1 MEVILL
7 ERIEKIGKL
16 GDVVK
21 VKNGFARNYL
31 LPQKKALRANK
42 ENIAIYEKQKKIY
55 EEKNTALLKEV
66 QSIAKNMTNLSISIR
81 KQASESG
88 QLYGSVAA
96 REIADTIKLKGHDIQ
111 TKQIQLNSV
120 IKNIGVHEVKI
131 ALHPEVILSVKV
143 KVLRNDEELILDT
156 TKENDLQENAKDKLI
171 QTKEESKVVKEEST
185 SESKEDSVK
194 KNTKQEKINQDKD
207 IKKESKKATKDAK
220 SKKNNGKQ
228 KRKIK

>member
-21 VKNGFARNYL
+21 VKDGFARNYL

-55 EEKNTALLKEV
+55 EEKNAALLKEV

-156 TKENDLQENAKDKLI
+156 TKENDLQENAKDELI
-171 QTKEESKVVKEEST
+171 QTEESKIVKEEST
-185 SESKEDSVK
+185 SESKEDSVE

-207 IKKESKKATKDAK
+207 IKKESKK
-220 SKKNNGKQ
+220 NNGEQ

>member
-21 VKNGFARNYL
+21 VKDGFARNYL

-55 EEKNTALLKEV
+55 EEKNAALLKEV
-66 QSIAKNMTNLSISIR
+66 RSMAKNMTNLSISIR

-143 KVLRNDEELILDT
+143 KVLKNDEELILDT
-156 TKENDLQENAKDKLI
+156 TKENDLQENTKEEVI
-171 QTKEESKVVKEEST
+171 QTKEESKIVKEEST
-185 SESKEDSVK
+185 SESKEDSVE

-207 IKKESKKATKDAK
+207 IKKESKKATKDTK

-228 KRKIK
+228 TNKK

>member
-21 VKNGFARNYL
+21 VKDGFARNYL

-55 EEKNTALLKEV
+55 EEKNAALLKEV

-156 TKENDLQENAKDKLI
+156 TKENDLQENVKDELI
-171 QTKEESKVVKEEST
+171 QTEESKIVKEEST
-185 SESKEDSVK
+185 SESKEDSVE

-207 IKKESKKATKDAK
+207 IKKESKKATKDTK
-220 SKKNNGKQ
+220 SKKIMVNK
-228 KRKIK
+228 KEK

>member
-42 ENIAIYEKQKKIY
+42 KNIEIYEKQKKLY
-55 EEKNTALLKEV
+55 EEKNSALLKEA
-66 QSIAKNMTNLSISIR
+66 QSIAKNMTNLSISII

-96 REIADTIKLKGHDIQ
+96 REIADTIKLKGHNIQ
-111 TKQIQLNSV
+111 TKQIQLSSV
-120 IKNIGVHEVKI
+120 IKNIGIHEVKI
-131 ALHPEVILSVKV
+131 ALHPEVISSVKV
-143 KVLRNDEELILDT
+143 KVLRSDEELILDT
-156 TKENDLQENAKDKLI
+156 TEENNLEENAKDELI
-171 QTKEESKVVKEEST
+171 KTKEELKTVVEDNKSK
-185 SESKEDSVK
+185 SKEDSVK
-194 KNTKQEKINQDKD
+194 KNTKQAKINQDKD
-207 IKKESKKATKDAK
+207 IKKESKKANKDTKT
-220 SKKNNGKQ
+220 KKNNSEQ
-228 KRKIK
+228 

>member
-21 VKNGFARNYL
+21 VKDGFARNYL

-55 EEKNTALLKEV
+55 EEKNAALLKEV
-66 QSIAKNMTNLSISIR
+66 QSIAKYMTNLSISIR

-96 REIADTIKLKGHDIQ
+96 REIADTIKLKGHDVQ
-111 TKQIQLNSV
+111 TGIGKYGPFILYNKKFTS
-120 IKNIGVHEVKI
+120 IDKYLEEKSKTLENITIEDCKEILKYPMKINKEISIHKGPYGTYMKYKGKNIKI
-131 ALHPEVILSVKV
+131 KQNIEYTEKYCLS
-143 KVLRNDEELILDT
+143 I
-156 TKENDLQENAKDKLI
+156 
-171 QTKEESKVVKEEST
+171 
-185 SESKEDSVK
+185 
-194 KNTKQEKINQDKD
+194 
-207 IKKESKKATKDAK
+207 IKK
-220 SKKNNGKQ
+220 
-228 KRKIK
+228 

>member
-21 VKNGFARNYL
+21 VKDGFARNYL

-55 EEKNTALLKEV
+55 EEKNAALLKEV

-156 TKENDLQENAKDKLI
+156 TKENDLQENAKDELI
-171 QTKEESKVVKEEST
+171 QTEESKIVKEEST
-185 SESKEDSVK
+185 SESKEDSVE
-194 KNTKQEKINQDKD
+194 KNTKQEKINKDKD
-207 IKKESKKATKDAK
+207 IKKESKKATKDTK
-220 SKKNNGKQ
+220 YKKNNGEQ
-228 KRKIK
+228 KIK

>member
-21 VKNGFARNYL
+21 VKDGFARNYL

-55 EEKNTALLKEV
+55 EEKNAALLKEV

-111 TKQIQLNSV
+111 TKQIQLSSV

-171 QTKEESKVVKEEST
+171 QTKEESKIVKEEST

-207 IKKESKKATKDAK
+207 IKKESKKATKDTK

-228 KRKIK
+228 KEK

>member
-21 VKNGFARNYL
+21 VKDGFARNYL

-42 ENIAIYEKQKKIY
+42 ENIAIYDKQKKIY
-55 EEKNTALLKEV
+55 EEKNAALLKEV

-143 KVLRNDEELILDT
+143 KVLRSDEELILDT
-156 TKENDLQENAKDKLI
+156 TEENNLQENAKDELI
-171 QTKEESKVVKEEST
+171 QTKEESKIVKEESANDP
-185 SESKEDSVK
+185 KEVSVE
-194 KNTKQEKINQDKD
+194 KNTKQVKINQDKD
-207 IKKESKKATKDAK
+207 IKKESKKATKDTK
-220 SKKNNGKQ
+220 SKKNNGEK
-228 KRKIK
+228 KRK

>member
-21 VKNGFARNYL
+21 VKDGFARNYL

-55 EEKNTALLKEV
+55 EEKNAALLKEV

-156 TKENDLQENAKDKLI
+156 TKENDLQENAKDELI
-171 QTKEESKVVKEEST
+171 QTEESKIVKEEST
-185 SESKEDSVK
+185 SESKEDSVE

-207 IKKESKKATKDAK
+207 IKKEYKKATKDTK
-220 SKKNNGKQ
+220 SKKIMVNK
-228 KRKIK
+228 KEK